1 MTNHYRIYPID
12 KRDRIESSHDTIC
25 EDDAQAIMYAAQII
39 TANGQVEIWSN
50 SRLVGRFPTLL
61 VAEIVK

>member
-12 KRDRIESSHDTIC
+12 KRDRIGGSHDAIC
-25 EDDAQAIMYAAQII
+25 DDDAQAITYAAQII
-39 TANGQVEIWSN
+39 TPNGQVEIWSN

-61 VAEIVK
+61 VTEIIK